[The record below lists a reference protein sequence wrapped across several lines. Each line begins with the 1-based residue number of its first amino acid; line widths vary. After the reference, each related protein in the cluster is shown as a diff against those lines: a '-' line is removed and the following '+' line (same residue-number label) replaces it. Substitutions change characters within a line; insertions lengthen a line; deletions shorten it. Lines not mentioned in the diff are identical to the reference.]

1 MKKFFSAVLLV
12 TIMLGVAMLVA
23 CANHNDS
30 SSNDSTLGKDL
41 SVITVKKRDI
51 PGDVD
56 GHIDLITDEKELIT
70 GDYIMIDHRS
80 VEYVINEDG
89 TYVDKRT
96 LPDETLLYG
105 VYREDENTVSSPGYT
120 IYHLIAL
127 YSYNPQ

>member
-1 MKKFFSAVLLV
+1 
-12 TIMLGVAMLVA
+12 MLVA